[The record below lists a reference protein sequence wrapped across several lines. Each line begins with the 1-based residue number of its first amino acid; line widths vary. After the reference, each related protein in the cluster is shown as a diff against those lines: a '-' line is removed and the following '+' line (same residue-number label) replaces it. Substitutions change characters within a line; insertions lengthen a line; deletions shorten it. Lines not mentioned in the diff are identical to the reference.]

1 MWENPFG
8 FAGFLMQISK
18 FMYFRGGESWRGEPG
33 VGFCVGLGL
42 MIGVCSLYYAGT
54 DVVYGCDL
62 CDVVEDVCV
71 FLFDLGDRRE
81 TDSVDSVLYL
91 GPQYGRF
98 SPKLYYWIFIPCD
111 IFSLCLQAVGGAL
124 SSTSSGSSNIA
135 VDVSQAGLSFQVFT
149 LVVFIALAVDY
160 ALRYIQAKRVEER
173 KTPLP
178 ASFKVFVAFLS
189 LAVVLILIRCA
200 YRIDE
205 LSDGYSGPL
214 IHNEGL
220 FIGLEGV

>member
-1 MWENPFG
+1 MGER
-8 FAGFLMQISK
+8 
-18 FMYFRGGESWRGEPG
+18 RGTNG
-33 VGFCVGLGL
+33 
-42 MIGVCSLYYAGT
+42 
-54 DVVYGCDL
+54 
-62 CDVVEDVCV
+62 
-71 FLFDLGDRRE
+71 
-81 TDSVDSVLYL
+81 VDSVVYL

-124 SSTSSGSSNIA
+124 SSTSSGSSNVA
-135 VDVSQAGLSFQVFT
+135 VDVSKAGLSFQVFT

-160 ALRYIQAKRVEER
+160 AVRYLQAERVEER

-178 ASFKVFVAFLS
+178 ISFKVFVTFLS

-205 LSDGYSGPL
+205 LSDGYNGPL